1 MNTRLY
7 IYASGIE
14 SSILAM
20 SKKINWPESSIRHS
34 SIDTNR
40 WTWRTKHEQC
50 GNFPEEDLLIFL
62 RKHKEKLI
70 KLSNCRP
77 SLQELSVMIVS
88 EATPEDPH
96 RGYSITSELIAALH
110 QLNLSLE
117 IDVVPG
123 L

>member
-14 SSILAM
+14 SNILAM
-20 SKKINWPESSIRHS
+20 SKKLNWPESSIRNS
-34 SIDTNR
+34 PTDSDR

-50 GNFPEEDLLIFL
+50 GDFPEEDLLIFL
-62 RKHKEKLI
+62 RKHKEKLTS
-70 KLSNCRP
+70 LSNCR
-77 SLQELSVMIVS
+77 STLHELSVMIVS
-88 EATPEDPH
+88 EATPKDPH
-96 RGYSITSELIAALH
+96 RGYSITSELVTALH